1 MAGARQG
8 QTNNNRRAAES
19 NWQFV
24 IFIASTPLHPK
35 RGIISRDESRGK
47 SIGRDC
53 EASVPLP
60 SPSSLCSWVIRRF
73 SLTLSS
79 SSLALTPFH
88 FFFFS
93 LMTLFLAAALS
104 LAASLSPSLTLW
116 HLTWL
121 TFHYVESTAIYQRM
135 GSSHRA
141 RLTGGYVSLLYLSH
155 PFLRRSCLNIV
166 LATRVRTCDT
176 CPANLHYQPW

>member
-47 SIGRDC
+47 SIRRDC

-60 SPSSLCSWVIRRF
+60 LFLSHPPIFFDFIFQLPRTHSISL
-73 SLTLSS
+73 L
-79 SSLALTPFH
+79 
-88 FFFFS
+88 FFS

-141 RLTGGYVSLLYLSH
+141 RLTGGYVSLLDLSH

-166 LATRVRTCDT
+166 LATRVRICDT